1 MNKTYTSV
9 ATSIIFYA
17 LASNHVWADNNRHTG
32 FANVTHVAPIYKT
45 IKQSV
50 PQERCWVETV
60 REKHQPHHSNST
72 TSTIIGGVIGAV
84 IGSEV
89 GHSRN
94 NKRIGAV
101 AGSLLGMSIANDIAY
116 ANRSHASQ
124 NNHVS
129 YRDITRCEVTEHIET
144 KRITDGY
151 NVSYNYQGGSY
162 TTRMDT
168 HPGKRIKVM
177 VNVQPFK

>member
-1 MNKTYTSV
+1 MNKTY
-9 ATSIIFYA
+9 AAIAASIIVSA
-17 LASNHVWADNNRHTG
+17 IASSHAQADNNRHTG

-50 PQERCWVETV
+50 PQERCWVESV
-60 REKHQPHHSNST
+60 REEHQSHRHNSA
-72 TSTIIGGVIGAV
+72 TSTIIGGVVGGV
-84 IGSEV
+84 IGNEV
-89 GHSRN
+89 GRGRS

-101 AGSLLGMSIANDIAY
+101 VGSLLGMSIANDIAHV
-116 ANRSHASQ
+116 NR
-124 NNHVS
+124 NHTPRGNRVS
-129 YRDITRCEVTEHIET
+129 YRDVTRCEVTEHIET

-177 VNVQPFK
+177 VNVQPVK

>member
-1 MNKTYTSV
+1 MNKAYTAI
-9 ATSIIFYA
+9 ATAIIFST
-17 LASNHVWADNNRHTG
+17 LASHHAWADNNRHTD

-60 REKHQPHHSNST
+60 REEHQPHRRNSAT
-72 TSTIIGGVIGAV
+72 GTIIGGVVGGV
-84 IGSEV
+84 IGNEV
-89 GHSRN
+89 GRGRS

-101 AGSLLGMSIANDIAY
+101 VGSLLGISIANDIAH
-116 ANRSHASQ
+116 ANRSHTSQ
-124 NNHVS
+124 NNQAS

-151 NVSYNYQGGSY
+151 NVSYNYQGSSY

-168 HPGKRIKVM
+168 HPGKRIKVI
-177 VNVQPFK
+177 VNVQPVK

>member
-1 MNKTYTSV
+1 MNKTYTAI
-9 ATSIIFYA
+9 ATSIIFSA
-17 LASNHVWADNNRHTG
+17 IASNYVWADNNRHTG

-50 PQERCWVETV
+50 PQERCWVESV
-60 REKHQPHHSNST
+60 REEHQPRQRNSAT
-72 TSTIIGGVIGAV
+72 GTIIGGVVGGV
-84 IGSEV
+84 IGNEV
-89 GHSRN
+89 GRGRG

-101 AGSLLGMSIANDIAY
+101 VGSLLGMSIANDIAHK
-116 ANRSHASQ
+116 NRSHTAQS
-124 NNHVS
+124 NHVS
-129 YRDITRCEVTEHIET
+129 YRDVTRCEVTEHIET
-144 KRITDGY
+144 KRIADGY

-177 VNVQPFK
+177 VNVQPVK

>member
-1 MNKTYTSV
+1 MNKTYIAI
-9 ATSIIFYA
+9 ATSIMFSTI
-17 LASNHVWADNNRHTG
+17 ASSHVWADNNRHTD

-50 PQERCWVETV
+50 PQERCWVESV
-60 REKHQPHHSNST
+60 REEHRPHRNNAT
-72 TSTIIGGVIGAV
+72 TSTIIGGVVGGV
-84 IGSEV
+84 IGNEV
-89 GHSRN
+89 GHGRG

-101 AGSLLGMSIANDIAY
+101 VGSLLGMSIANDIAH
-116 ANRSHASQ
+116 ANSSHTSQ
-124 NNHVS
+124 NNRVS
-129 YRDITRCEVTEHIET
+129 YHDVRRCEVTEHIET
-144 KRITDGY
+144 KRIVDGY

-177 VNVQPFK
+177 VNVQPVK